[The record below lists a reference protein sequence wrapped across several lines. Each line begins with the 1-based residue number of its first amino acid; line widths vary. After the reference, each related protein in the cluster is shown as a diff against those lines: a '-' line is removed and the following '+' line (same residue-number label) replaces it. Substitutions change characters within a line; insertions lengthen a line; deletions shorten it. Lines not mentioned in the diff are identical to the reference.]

1 MRSSLSSYVYLL
13 NLSLSVVV
21 LRAYALSKC
30 TRPGCP
36 GEWRRSR
43 PRYRVQ
49 IINMTVLLGDT
60 ETNACKAQNPYQ
72 QRRIKELLQSEPS
85 HPLSKA
91 TSKKECR
98 QVGLLLSLKINHSAN
113 DVILVL
119 RPKSFRVWLSCANQ
133 RFDYLNLIGITE
145 FKYERKNEKGSGRS
159 SRMTPSCKWSI
170 ESSLSKWGQEQN
182 LSSKEKKI

>member
-1 MRSSLSSYVYLL
+1 
-13 NLSLSVVV
+13 
-21 LRAYALSKC
+21 
-30 TRPGCP
+30 
-36 GEWRRSR
+36 
-43 PRYRVQ
+43 
-49 IINMTVLLGDT
+49 MTVLLGDT

-85 HPLSKA
+85 HPLSKV

-119 RPKSFRVWLSCANQ
+119 RQKSFRVWLSCANQ

-145 FKYERKNEKGSGRS
+145 FKYERKKRKGF
-159 SRMTPSCKWSI
+159 WS
-170 ESSLSKWGQEQN
+170 
-182 LSSKEKKI
+182 